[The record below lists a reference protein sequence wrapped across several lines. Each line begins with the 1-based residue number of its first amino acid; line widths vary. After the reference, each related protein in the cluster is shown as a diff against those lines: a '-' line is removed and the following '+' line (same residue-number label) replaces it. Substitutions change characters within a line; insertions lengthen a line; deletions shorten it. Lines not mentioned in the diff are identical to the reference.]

1 MKMYIFSL
9 AALAMLMGAIQVKAQ
24 NFDDYFVDKTLRV
37 DYTFAGNSNKQLIA
51 VDELNVLPR
60 WYGKKQRLSEL
71 PWSNH
76 RTRPPFGQSDIP
88 QFVLYPFSGM
98 ALLSRGQ
105 DQYTEFRECLLGTN
119 AKRYS

>member
-1 MKMYIFSL
+1 MKKYIFSL

-51 VDELNVLPR
+51 VDELNVLP
-60 WYGKKQRLSEL
+60 
-71 PWSNH
+71 
-76 RTRPPFGQSDIP
+76 